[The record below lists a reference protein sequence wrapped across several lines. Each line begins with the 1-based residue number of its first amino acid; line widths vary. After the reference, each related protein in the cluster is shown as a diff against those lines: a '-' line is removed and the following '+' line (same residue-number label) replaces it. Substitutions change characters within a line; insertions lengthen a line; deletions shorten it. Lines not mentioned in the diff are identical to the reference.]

1 MSKQVSCPVKEFPG
15 VVIFSDPI
23 TITQAAQYET
33 AKNLGQ
39 RFAEMGT
46 DTAVYATAVL
56 PGTLACVEK
65 WSLKGFQEGI
75 TLDSIPLKP
84 HKARAEFVAW
94 LVAEVE
100 KLYADVAVPNE

>member
-1 MSKQVSCPVKEFPG
+1 MSKQVNCPVKEFPG

-33 AKNLGQ
+33 AKDLGK
-39 RFAEMGT
+39 RFESMGT
-46 DTAVYATAVL
+46 ESAVYATAVI
-56 PGTLACVEK
+56 PGALACVEK
-65 WSLKGFQEGI
+65 WNLKGFQEGI

-94 LVAEVE
+94 LVTEVE
-100 KLYADVAVPNE
+100 KLYSDVEVPNA